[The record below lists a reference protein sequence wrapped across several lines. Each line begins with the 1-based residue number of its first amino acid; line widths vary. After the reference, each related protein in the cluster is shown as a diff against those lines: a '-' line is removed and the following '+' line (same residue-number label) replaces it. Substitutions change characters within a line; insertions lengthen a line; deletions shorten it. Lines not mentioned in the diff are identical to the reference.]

1 DAYCVYVI
9 KKQVHGSTSTNG
21 DPKDQLRPIHDPE
34 GPSAVFGR
42 ELSKGSRGCTGQ
54 GLTTRQT
61 NGAYQ
66 ITIKDDYGG
75 LEVILDVYFP
85 LHVTSL

>member
-1 DAYCVYVI
+1 SA
-9 KKQVHGSTSTNG
+9 N
-21 DPKDQLRPIHDPE
+21 E
-34 GPSAVFGR
+34 GPTREAVTNPVAGRRARAPGAEDGVSAIKPSPFQGVA
-42 ELSKGSRGCTGQ
+42 RGQ
-54 GLTTRQT
+54 SLTTRQT

-66 ITIKDDYGG
+66 ITTKDDYGG

>member
-1 DAYCVYVI
+1 FRERRTNA
-9 KKQVHGSTSTNG
+9 KSHEPGGRKTSPCTRCRRRRVA
-21 DPKDQLRPIHDPE
+21 DKTVP
-34 GPSAVFGR
+34 V
-42 ELSKGSRGCTGQ
+42 SRGCTGQ
-54 GLTTRQT
+54 SLTTRQT

-66 ITIKDDYGG
+66 IMIKDDYGG

>member
-1 DAYCVYVI
+1 MHIDSA
-9 KKQVHGSTSTNG
+9 N
-21 DPKDQLRPIHDPE
+21 E
-34 GPSAVFGR
+34 GPTRSDHEPKVAGR
-42 ELSKGSRGCTGQ
+42 RARAPGAEDGVSPIKPSPFQGVAQGQ
-54 GLTTRQT
+54 SLTTRQT

-66 ITIKDDYGG
+66 IMIKDAYGG